1 MATTVPILEPL
12 STGDIIDRSVGIYRR
27 HFRALL
33 ATVTLPFLVGVL
45 GWLLIEFGQS
55 MMVRKGEDEPVFSA
69 FAVILSLVGIA
80 LYFAYAYMMV
90 LAVAGLSR
98 SVGDYIMLG
107 TPITF
112 RASVLSIRSRLGTL
126 TLASL
131 YLLAAGILISI
142 VFTTI
147 FVMAIFVVALVVGA
161 LAALNLPPVVA
172 GVISVIVVFVAMAAV
187 GLFVVPF
194 ILSFVIFVPQA
205 IMIEG
210 CSASTALSRAMS
222 LGKHCWKTVLGILVF
237 SYCTSFSIAAAVFI
251 PIGLLL
257 WLGNL
262 LDFDLDTFNAING
275 GVSQFSSFLVVPVW
289 AISYTLLYFDS
300 RVRKEGYDVDLL
312 ARRLPQPPPTRGIP
326 RAPRP
331 NQQPSPFMPQQATG
345 MFPPTAQPFG
355 RLATP
360 NRYELDD
367 SPPYDPMGSPPA
379 ASTYDSASPDRLS
392 SGAASAP
399 PSPYLGVVAST
410 PPSFGASAPRPKFS
424 EDGRCLRCGRVNMFA
439 SPNCPS
445 CGW

>member
-33 ATVTLPFLVGVL
+33 TTVTLPFLVGVF
-45 GWLLIEFGQS
+45 GWLLMEFGQT
-55 MMVRKGEDEPVFSA
+55 MMVGGKGDEPVFSA
-69 FAVILSLVGIA
+69 FAILLTLSGFV
-80 LYFAYAYMMV
+80 LYILYAYMMV

-112 RASVLSIRSRLGTL
+112 RAALMSIRSRLGTL
-126 TLASL
+126 TIASL
-131 YLLAAGILISI
+131 YLLAAGVLIMVI
-142 VFTTI
+142 FGTVFM
-147 FVMAIFVVALVVGA
+147 VAIFVVALVMVA
-161 LAALNLPPVVA
+161 LSSMDLPPVLA
-172 GVISVIVVFVAMAAV
+172 GIISVAVVVVTMAAV
-187 GLFVVPF
+187 GLVVVPF
-194 ILSFVIFVPQA
+194 ILSFVVFVPQA

-210 CSASTALSRAMS
+210 CSASAALSRAMS
-222 LGKHCWKTVLGILVF
+222 LGRNCWKTVLGILVF
-237 SYCTSFSIAAAVFI
+237 SYCTSFSISAAVFI

-257 WLGNL
+257 WLGNM

-312 ARRLPQPPPTRGIP
+312 ARRLPQPPPVRGYP
-326 RAPRP
+326 GSSATPRP
-331 NQQPSPFMPQQATG
+331 NPFQPQQAG
-345 MFPPTAQPFG
+345 QAFPPMNQPFG

-360 NRYELDD
+360 NRYQLEDEPPLDPVD
-367 SPPYDPMGSPPA
+367 LPPV
-379 ASTYDSASPDRLS
+379 ASTYADGLSAAPSQPLASPV
-392 SGAASAP
+392 
-399 PSPYLGVVAST
+399 PSPYLGVV
-410 PPSFGASAPRPKFS
+410 PNQPVSFGAPRPKFA
-424 EDGRCLRCGRVNMFA
+424 EDGRCLRCGRFNMFN

>member
-27 HFRALL
+27 NFRALL

-55 MMVRKGEDEPVFSA
+55 MMVGKGEDQPVFSA
-69 FAVILSLVGIA
+69 FAILLSIVGLM

-98 SVGDYIMLG
+98 SVGDFIMLG

-147 FVMAIFVVALVVGA
+147 FVVAIFLVALVVGA
-161 LAALNLPPVVA
+161 LTALDLPPMVA
-172 GVISVIVVFVAMAAV
+172 GVISVVLLVVVMAAV

-194 ILSFVIFVPQA
+194 ILSFVVFVPQA

-222 LGKHCWKTVLGILVF
+222 LGKSCWKTVLGILVF

-312 ARRLPQPPPTRGIP
+312 ARRLPQPPPSRGFP
-326 RAPRP
+326 APRP
-331 NQQPSPFMPQQATG
+331 NQQPSPFRPQQASG

-355 RLATP
+355 RMATP
-360 NRYELDD
+360 NRYEVDD
-367 SPPYDPMGSPPA
+367 PPPLDPMGAPPA
-379 ASTYDSASPDRLS
+379 ASTYTNAPPAGPPT
-392 SGAASAP
+392 GAPAPP
-399 PSPYLGVVAST
+399 PSPYLGVAPSPST
-410 PPSFGASAPRPKFS
+410 AFGTSAPRPKFS
-424 EDGRCLRCGRVNMFA
+424 EDGRCLRCGRFNMFA

>member
-33 ATVTLPFLVGVL
+33 TTVTVPFLVGVL
-45 GWLLIEFGQS
+45 GWLLFLFGQS
-55 MMVRKGEDEPVFSA
+55 MMVSESSEEPVFSA
-69 FAVILSLVGIA
+69 LGVIVLLVGMLLYA
-80 LYFAYAYMMV
+80 LYAYLMV

-98 SVGDYIMLG
+98 SVGDFIMLG

-112 RASVLSIRSRLGTL
+112 RASLLSIRSRLGTL
-126 TLASL
+126 TVASL
-131 YLLAAGILISI
+131 YLLAAVVLISI
-142 VFTTI
+142 ILSAI
-147 FVMAIFVVALVVGA
+147 FMATIFVVALVMVA
-161 LAALNLPPVVA
+161 LASLDLPPAVA
-172 GVISVIVVFVAMAAV
+172 GVISVVVVVLAMAAV
-187 GLFVVPF
+187 GLFVIPF
-194 ILSFVIFVPQA
+194 IFSFVVFVPQT

-210 CSASTALSRAMS
+210 CSASTAISRAMT
-222 LGKHCWKTVLGILVF
+222 LGRSCWKTVLGILVF
-237 SYCTSFSIAAAVFI
+237 SYCTSFSISAAVFI

-312 ARRLPQPPPTRGIP
+312 ARRLVQPPKSRGI
-326 RAPRP
+326 APPIPGTRP
-331 NQQPSPFMPQQATG
+331 NTFYEQATAA
-345 MFPPTAQPFG
+345 FPPMNQPFG

-360 NRYELDD
+360 NKYQLDNA
-367 SPPYDPMGSPPA
+367 PPFDPMTGAPV
-379 ASTYDSASPDRLS
+379 ASTYAEPTQEPSPPSAYL
-392 SGAASAP
+392 GTAP
-399 PSPYLGVVAST
+399 PV
-410 PPSFGASAPRPKFS
+410 SFGAPAPRRKFA
-424 EDGRCLRCGRVNMFA
+424 EDGRCLRCGRVNMFNT
-439 SPNCPS
+439 PNCPS